1 MNIDNLFMAKVCKCL
16 STGCWLW
23 MGSLNGRG
31 YGHLGRRRHGKCL
44 HYRAH
49 RYSYELRNGPIPDG
63 LCVLHKC
70 DVRHCVNPD
79 HLFLGTPQDNSNDCV
94 AKGRGRPP
102 RGEKHGR
109 AKLSDADA
117 VDIRMFLTLG
127 AKGRDIAN
135 AYGVSRQTVHKIK
148 YGKLRRHQLSQ
159 TTTNL

>member
-1 MNIDNLFMAKVCKCL
+1 MNIDNLFMAKVRKCD

-23 MGSLNGRG
+23 HGSLDGGG
-31 YGHLGRRRHGKCL
+31 YGKLCRGHNGKRL
-44 HYRAH
+44 HYLAH
-49 RYSYELRNGPIPDG
+49 RYSYEMHNGPITES
-63 LCVLHKC
+63 LFVCHTC
-70 DVRHCVNPD
+70 DIPSCVNPA
-79 HLFLGTPQDNSNDCV
+79 HLFLGTHSDNMKDCA